1 MLATLSLGLL
11 TAMHHPIVSENNQV
25 CLYYGDE
32 LARYGFG
39 HGHPFGPDRLGAFWQ
54 EVQRQGL
61 DQAACLCQPAVADE
75 TSIGRFHTPDYI
87 ARVKA
92 QSVTGEGYL
101 DYGDTPAFPGV
112 YEAASTVVG
121 TVLDAV
127 RRIMDGKCRRALVPI
142 AGLHHGRRDTA
153 AGFCVFNDCGVA
165 IETLLQEHNL
175 ERVGYVDIDA
185 HHGDGVF
192 YAFEDNPAVIFA
204 DIHEDGHHLYPGTGH
219 SYETGAGAAKGTK
232 LNLPMPPG
240 ADDALFLERW
250 PQVEDFLRRHKPQF
264 MLLQCGADSL
274 AGDPITHMSFTQ
286 AAHAHAAERLCGLA
300 DELCEGRVL
309 AMGGGGYN
317 RRNLAV
323 AWSAV
328 LDAFLHAPTEAEQ
341 N

>member
-1 MLATLSLGLL
+1 
-11 TAMHHPIVSENNQV
+11 MHHPIVPENSEICV
-25 CLYYGDE
+25 YYGEE

-39 HGHPFGPDRLGAFWQ
+39 HGHPFGPDRLDAFWQ

-61 DQAACLCQPAVADE
+61 DHAASVRAPVVADE
-75 TSIGRFHTPDYI
+75 ASIGRFHTPEYI

-92 QSVTGEGYL
+92 QSITGEGFL

-127 RRIMDGKCRRALVPI
+127 NRIMDGQCRRALVPI
-142 AGLHHGRRDTA
+142 AGLHHGRRDSA

-165 IETLLQEHNL
+165 IECLLQEHSL
-175 ERVGYVDIDA
+175 ARVAYVDIDA

-219 SYETGAGAAKGTK
+219 RSETGSGAAKGTK
-232 LNLPMPPG
+232 LNLPVPPG
-240 ADDALFLERW
+240 ADDGLFMEQW
-250 PQVEDFLRRHKPQF
+250 PLVEDLLRRHKPQF
-264 MLLQCGADSL
+264 VLLQCGADSL
-274 AGDPITHMSFTQ
+274 AGDPITHLRLTQ
-286 AAHAHAAERLCGLA
+286 AAHAHAAERLCALA
-300 DELCEGRVL
+300 DELCDGRLL

-317 RRNLAV
+317 RRNLAL

-328 LDAFLHAPTEAEQ
+328 LSAFVHAPAEGKEG
-341 N
+341 

>member
-1 MLATLSLGLL
+1 
-11 TAMHHPIVSENNQV
+11 MHHPIVSDNSQV
-25 CLYYGDE
+25 CLYYGEE

-39 HGHPFGPDRLGAFWQ
+39 DGHPFGPDRLGAFWQ
-54 EVQRQGL
+54 EAQRQGL
-61 DQAACLCQPAVADE
+61 DQAARLCEPAVADE
-75 TSIGRFHTPDYI
+75 TSLGRFHTPDYI

-101 DYGDTPAFPGV
+101 DYGDTPAFAGV

-127 RRIMDGKCRRALVPI
+127 RRIMDRECRRALVPI

-165 IETLLQEHNL
+165 IETLLQVHKL

-250 PQVEDFLRRHKPQF
+250 HQVEDFLRRHKPQF
-264 MLLQCGADSL
+264 LLLQCGADSL
-274 AGDPITHMSFTQ
+274 AGDPITHMAYSK
-286 AAHAHAAERLCGLA
+286 AAHAHAAERLCALA

-328 LDAFLHAPTEAEQ
+328 LDAFLHAPTETDQ
-341 N
+341 D